1 MQNKTWIK
9 KKKLTE
15 SVRRMKNYQWNSVFY
30 QFRKAKLINVNVKQ
44 NEVLKFKLILP
55 DNLGEKE

>member
-1 MQNKTWIK
+1 MDLK
-9 KKKLTE
+9 KNLTE
-15 SVRRMKNYQWNSVFY
+15 SARRMKNYQWNSVFY